1 MHPRTR
7 ARLFAAVGGIVVL
20 FPAASSVPSP
30 LYPLYQQLFGFSAAT
45 LTVVFAVYVAG
56 LLASLLV
63 IGALS
68 DHVGR
73 KPVLVGALVLEAAS
87 FAVFLGAGGVG
98 ALLVARVIQGI
109 ATGAAITTLGATMVD
124 LAPPEAPH
132 RAGMVTGTGTLAGL
146 AAGAVGAGALIQ
158 LAPAPTRLVW
168 IVLLGLLAVSAVVVA
183 VLPETSTRRPGVWT
197 SLIPRVGAAP
207 RLRGE
212 VLAVTPVLVTSW
224 ALGGLYLSLG
234 PSIAAS
240 LLGESSRLIGG
251 LVVTLLCGTGA
262 LASFLL
268 RDRPVRSLLAP
279 AAALLAAGTAV
290 TLVGFT
296 VTSLL
301 LTALGT
307 VVAGVGFGA
316 AALACFGVFAEIA
329 GPTERGQLFALAY
342 VISYTAFSL
351 PAVAAGVGSG
361 LVGLGTA
368 AEVYGAVVVALG
380 AASVVLTLTRERRGR
395 RRAVTPEPVPAGAT
409 APCE

>member
-1 MHPRTR
+1 MHPTTR
-7 ARLFAAVGGIVVL
+7 ARLFTAVSGIVVL

-63 IGALS
+63 VGALS
-68 DHVGR
+68 DHIGR
-73 KPVLVGALVLEAAS
+73 KPVLVGALLLEAAS
-87 FAVFLGAGGVG
+87 FAVFLGAGGVT
-98 ALLVARVIQGI
+98 ALLVARVLQGI
-109 ATGAAITTLGATMVD
+109 ATGAAITTLGATLVD

-132 RAGMVTGTGTLAGL
+132 RAGMVTGVGTLAGL

-168 IVLLGLLAVSAVVVA
+168 IVLLGLLAVAAVVVA
-183 VLPETSTRRPGVWT
+183 VLPETSARRPGVWA
-197 SLIPRVGAAP
+197 SLAPRVGVAP

-234 PSIAAS
+234 PSIAGS
-240 LLGESSRLIGG
+240 LLGESSHLVGG

-262 LASFLL
+262 LASFVL

-279 AAALLAAGTAV
+279 AAGLLAIGTAV

-296 VTSLL
+296 VASLL

-329 GPTERGQLFALAY
+329 GPTERGELFAVAY

-351 PAVAAGVGSG
+351 PAVAAGIGSG
-361 LVGLGTA
+361 LVGLATA

-380 AASVVLTLTRERRGR
+380 LGSVVLTVARGR
-395 RRAVTPEPVPAGAT
+395 RRVTTPAPIAAVAGT
-409 APCE
+409 PCE

>member
-7 ARLFAAVGGIVVL
+7 VRLFAAVGGIVVL
-20 FPAASSVPSP
+20 FPAASSAPSP

-63 IGALS
+63 VGALS

-73 KPVLVGALVLEAAS
+73 KPVLVGALALEAVS
-87 FAVFLGAGGVG
+87 FAVFLGAGGVT
-98 ALLVARVIQGI
+98 ALLVARVLQGI

-132 RAGMVTGTGTLAGL
+132 RAGMVTGVGTLAGL

-168 IVLLGLLAVSAVVVA
+168 IVLLR
-183 VLPETSTRRPGVWT
+183 VLG
-197 SLIPRVGAAP
+197 
-207 RLRGE
+207 
-212 VLAVTPVLVTSW
+212 VTPVLAASW
-224 ALGGLYLSLG
+224 ALGGLHLSLG
-234 PSIAAS
+234 PSIAGT
-240 LLGESSRLIGG
+240 LLGEASRLVGG

-268 RDRPVRSLLAP
+268 RDRPVRSLIAP
-279 AAALLAAGTAV
+279 AAGLLAGGTAV

-296 VTSLL
+296 VASLAL
-301 LTALGT
+301 AALGT
-307 VVAGVGFGA
+307 VIAGVGFGA

-329 GPTERGQLFALAY
+329 GPGERGGLFAVAY

-351 PAVAAGVGSG
+351 PAVAAGIGSG
-361 LVGLGTA
+361 LVGLATV
-368 AEVYGAVVVALG
+368 AEVYGGVVVLLG
-380 AASVVLTLTRERRGR
+380 AGSAVLTLVRGR
-395 RRAVTPEPVPAGAT
+395 RRPAEPVP
-409 APCE
+409 

>member
-20 FPAASSVPSP
+20 FPAASSAPSP

-63 IGALS
+63 VGALS

-73 KPVLVGALVLEAAS
+73 KPVLVGALLLEAVS
-87 FAVFLGAGGVG
+87 FAVFLGAGGVT
-98 ALLVARVIQGI
+98 ALLVARVLQGI

-124 LAPPEAPH
+124 LAPPEARH
-132 RAGMVTGTGTLAGL
+132 RAGMVTGVGTLAGL
-146 AAGAVGAGALIQ
+146 AAGAVGAGALTQ
-158 LAPAPTRLVW
+158 FAPAPTRLVW
-168 IVLLGLLAVSAVVVA
+168 IVLLGLLAVSAGVIA
-183 VLPETSTRRPGVWT
+183 VLPETAVRRPGGWA
-197 SLIPRVGAAP
+197 SLVPRVGVAP

-212 VLAVTPVLVTSW
+212 VLAVTPVLLTSW

-234 PSIAAS
+234 PSIAAT

-268 RDRPVRSLLAP
+268 RNRPVRSLIAP
-279 AAALLAAGTAV
+279 AAGLLAAGTAV
-290 TLVGFT
+290 TLIGF
-296 VTSLL
+296 SLASL
-301 LTALGT
+301 PLTALGT
-307 VVAGVGFGA
+307 VVAGIGFGA

-329 GPTERGQLFALAY
+329 APDERGELFAVAY

-351 PAVAAGVGSG
+351 PAVAAGIGSG
-361 LVGLGTA
+361 LVGLATA
-368 AEVYGAVVVALG
+368 AEVYGAVVVLLG
-380 AASVVLTLTRERRGR
+380 AGSVVLTLARSR
-395 RRAVTPEPVPAGAT
+395 RRAAQPVPAGVCG
-409 APCE
+409 APES

>member
-20 FPAASSVPSP
+20 FPAASSAPSP

-63 IGALS
+63 VGALS
-68 DHVGR
+68 DHVGRTPVLVGARRDHGGR
-73 KPVLVGALVLEAAS
+73 KPVLVGALALEAVS
-87 FAVFLGAGGVG
+87 FAVFLGAGGVT
-98 ALLVARVIQGI
+98 ALLVARVLQGI

-132 RAGMVTGTGTLAGL
+132 HAGMVTGVGTLAGL

-168 IVLLGLLAVSAVVVA
+168 IVLLGLLAVSVVVVA
-183 VLPETSTRRPGVWT
+183 VLPETSARRPGVWA
-197 SLIPRVGAAP
+197 SLVPRVGVAP

-234 PSIAAS
+234 PSIAGT
-240 LLGESSRLIGG
+240 LLGESSRLVGG

-268 RDRPVRSLLAP
+268 RDRPVRSLIAP
-279 AAALLAAGTAV
+279 AAGLLAGGTAV

-296 VTSLL
+296 VASLA

-307 VVAGVGFGA
+307 VIAGGGFGA
-316 AALACFGVFAEIA
+316 AALACFGVFAEVA
-329 GPTERGQLFALAY
+329 GPGERGGLFAVAY

-351 PAVAAGVGSG
+351 PAVAAGIGSG
-361 LVGLGTA
+361 LVGLATA
-368 AEVYGAVVVALG
+368 AEVYGAVVVVLG
-380 AASVVLTLTRERRGR
+380 VGSVVLTLA
-395 RRAVTPEPVPAGAT
+395 RA
-409 APCE
+409 

>member
-1 MHPRTR
+1 MHPTTR
-7 ARLFAAVGGIVVL
+7 ARLFTAVSGIVVL

-63 IGALS
+63 VGALS
-68 DHVGR
+68 DHIGR
-73 KPVLVGALVLEAAS
+73 KPVLVGALVLEAVS
-87 FAVFLGAGGVG
+87 FAVFLGAGGVV
-98 ALLVARVIQGI
+98 ALLVARVLQGI

-124 LAPPEAPH
+124 LAPPDAPH
-132 RAGMVTGTGTLAGL
+132 RAGMVTGVGTLAGL

-183 VLPETSTRRPGVWT
+183 VLPETSARRSGVWS
-197 SLIPRVGAAP
+197 SLVPRVGVAP

-212 VLAVTPVLVTSW
+212 VLAVTPVLITSW

-234 PSIAAS
+234 PSIAGS
-240 LLGESSRLIGG
+240 LLGATSHLIGG

-262 LASFLL
+262 VASFLL

-279 AAALLAAGTAV
+279 AAGLLAGGTAV

-296 VTSLL
+296 VASLL

-307 VVAGVGFGA
+307 VIAGIGFGA

-329 GPTERGQLFALAY
+329 APTERGELFAVAY

-351 PAVAAGVGSG
+351 PAVAAGIGSG
-361 LVGLGTA
+361 IVGLATA

-380 AASVVLTLTRERRGR
+380 LGSVVLTLARNRRV
-395 RRAVTPEPVPAGAT
+395 AAPEPVPASAGA
-409 APCE
+409 PGE

>member
-20 FPAASSVPSP
+20 FPAASSAPSP

-63 IGALS
+63 VGALS
-68 DHVGR
+68 DHIGR
-73 KPVLVGALVLEAAS
+73 KPVLVGAMLLEAAS
-87 FAVFLGAGGVG
+87 FAVFLGAGGVT
-98 ALLVARVIQGI
+98 ALLVARVVQGI

-124 LAPPEAPH
+124 LAPPDARH
-132 RAGMVTGTGTLAGL
+132 RAGMVTGVGTLAGL

-158 LAPAPTRLVW
+158 FAPAPTRLVW

-183 VLPETSTRRPGVWT
+183 VLPETSVRRPGVWT
-197 SLIPRVGAAP
+197 SLVPRVGVAP

-234 PSIAAS
+234 PSIAGT
-240 LLGESSRLIGG
+240 LLGESSRLVGG

-262 LASFLL
+262 IASFVL

-279 AAALLAAGTAV
+279 AAGLLAGGTAV

-296 VTSLL
+296 LASLP

-329 GPTERGQLFALAY
+329 GPTERGELFAVAY

-351 PAVAAGVGSG
+351 PAVAAGIGSG
-361 LVGLGTA
+361 LVGLATA
-368 AEVYGAVVVALG
+368 AEVYGAVVVVLG
-380 AASVVLTLTRERRGR
+380 AGSALLTLARGR
-395 RRAVTPEPVPAGAT
+395 RRAAEPVPAAVGGG
-409 APCE
+409 CEG

>member
-1 MHPRTR
+1 
-7 ARLFAAVGGIVVL
+7 
-20 FPAASSVPSP
+20 
-30 LYPLYQQLFGFSAAT
+30 
-45 LTVVFAVYVAG
+45 VAG

-63 IGALS
+63 VGALS

-73 KPVLVGALVLEAAS
+73 KPVLVGALALEAVS
-87 FAVFLGAGGVG
+87 FAVFLGAGGVT
-98 ALLVARVIQGI
+98 ALLVARVLQGI

-132 RAGMVTGTGTLAGL
+132 RAGMVTGVGTLAGL

-168 IVLLGLLAVSAVVVA
+168 IVLLGLLVVSAVVVA
-183 VLPETSTRRPGVWT
+183 VLPETAARRPGVWA
-197 SLIPRVGAAP
+197 SLVPRVGVAP

-234 PSIAAS
+234 PSIAGT
-240 LLGESSRLIGG
+240 LLGESSRLVGG

-268 RDRPVRSLLAP
+268 RDRPVRSLIAP
-279 AAALLAAGTAV
+279 AAGLLAGGTAV

-296 VTSLL
+296 VASLAL
-301 LTALGT
+301 AALGT
-307 VVAGVGFGA
+307 VIAGVGFGA

-329 GPTERGQLFALAY
+329 GPGERGELFAVAY

-351 PAVAAGVGSG
+351 PAVAAGIGSG
-361 LVGLGTA
+361 LVGLATA
-368 AEVYGAVVVALG
+368 AEVYGAVVVVLG
-380 AASVVLTLTRERRGR
+380 VGSVVLTLARNR
-395 RRAVTPEPVPAGAT
+395 RRVAEPVPAAVGGG
-409 APCE
+409 CEG

>member
-1 MHPRTR
+1 MHPTSR
-7 ARLFAAVGGIVVL
+7 ARLFTAVSGIVVL

-56 LLASLLV
+56 LMASLLV

-73 KPVLVGALVLEAAS
+73 KPVLVGALALEAVS
-87 FAVFLGAGGVG
+87 FAVFLGAGGVT
-98 ALLVARVIQGI
+98 ALLVARVLQGI

-124 LAPPEAPH
+124 LAPPDAPH
-132 RAGMVTGTGTLAGL
+132 RAGMVTGVGTLAGL

-183 VLPETSTRRPGVWT
+183 LLPETSTRRPGVWG
-197 SLIPRVGAAP
+197 SLVPRVGAAP

-240 LLGESSRLIGG
+240 VLGESSRLIGG

-262 LASFLL
+262 LTSFLL

-279 AAALLAAGTAV
+279 ASALLAAGTGV

-296 VTSLL
+296 LVSVL

-329 GPTERGQLFALAY
+329 GPTERGALFALAY
-342 VISYTAFSL
+342 VISYTAFSV

-361 LVGLGTA
+361 VVGLATA
-368 AEVYGAVVVALG
+368 AEVYGALVVALG
-380 AASVVLTLTRERRGR
+380 AGSVVLTLARGR
-395 RRAVTPEPVPAGAT
+395 RRAVAPEPVPAAAGT
-409 APCE
+409 RCE

>member
-7 ARLFAAVGGIVVL
+7 ARLFAAVGGIAVL

-56 LLASLLV
+56 LLAALLV

-73 KPVLVGALVLEAAS
+73 RPVLAGAVALEAVS
-87 FAVFLGAGGVG
+87 FAVFLGAGGVT
-98 ALLVARVIQGI
+98 ALLIARTLQGI
-109 ATGAAITTLGATMVD
+109 ATGAALTALGATLVD
-124 LAPPEAPH
+124 LAPPDAPH
-132 RAGMVTGTGTLAGL
+132 RAGMVTGVGTLAGL

-168 IVLLGLLAVSAVVVA
+168 IVLLVLLALSAVVVA

-197 SLIPRVGAAP
+197 SLVPRVGVTP

-234 PSIAAS
+234 PSIAAT
-240 LLGESSRLIGG
+240 LLGESSRLVGG

-268 RDRPVRSLLAP
+268 RDRRVRSLLAP
-279 AAALLAAGTAV
+279 AAALLAGGTAV
-290 TLVGFT
+290 TFVG
-296 VTSLL
+296 VALASVLL
-301 LTALGT
+301 AALGT

-329 GPTERGQLFALAY
+329 GPDERGALFALAY

-351 PAVAAGVGSG
+351 PAVAAGIGSG
-361 LVGLGTA
+361 LVGLAAA
-368 AEVYGAVVVALG
+368 AEVYGAVVVVLG
-380 AASVVLTLTRERRGR
+380 AMSVAINVVRGR
-395 RRAVTPEPVPAGAT
+395 RRPTASEPVPAGT
-409 APCE
+409 GTPCE

>member
-7 ARLFAAVGGIVVL
+7 ARLFTAVSGIVVL

-56 LLASLLV
+56 LMASLLV

-73 KPVLVGALVLEAAS
+73 KPVLVGALALEAVS
-87 FAVFLGAGGVG
+87 FAVFLGAGGVT
-98 ALLVARVIQGI
+98 ALLVARVLQGI
-109 ATGAAITTLGATMVD
+109 ATGTAITTLGATMVD
-124 LAPPEAPH
+124 LAPPDAPH
-132 RAGMVTGTGTLAGL
+132 RAGMVTGVGTLAGL

-183 VLPETSTRRPGVWT
+183 VLPETSARRPGVWG

-240 LLGESSRLIGG
+240 VLGESSRLVGG

-262 LASFLL
+262 LTSFLL

-296 VTSLL
+296 LASVL

-329 GPTERGQLFALAY
+329 GPTERGALFALAY
-342 VISYTAFSL
+342 VISYTAFSV

-361 LVGLGTA
+361 VVGLATA
-368 AEVYGAVVVALG
+368 AEVYGALVVALG
-380 AASVVLTLTRERRGR
+380 AGSVVLSLARGR
-395 RRAVTPEPVPAGAT
+395 RRAAAPEPVPAVAGT
-409 APCE
+409 RCE

>member
-20 FPAASSVPSP
+20 FPAASSAPSP

-63 IGALS
+63 VGALS

-73 KPVLVGALVLEAAS
+73 KPVLVGALLLEAVS
-87 FAVFLGAGGVG
+87 FAVFLGAGGV
-98 ALLVARVIQGI
+98 ATLLVARVLQGI

-132 RAGMVTGTGTLAGL
+132 RAGMVTGVGTLAGL
-146 AAGAVGAGALIQ
+146 AAGAVGAGALTQ
-158 LAPAPTRLVW
+158 FAPAPTRLVW

-183 VLPETSTRRPGVWT
+183 LLPETAARRPGVWG
-197 SLIPRVGAAP
+197 SLVPRVGVAP

-234 PSIAAS
+234 PSIAGS

-268 RDRPVRSLLAP
+268 RDRPVRSLIAP
-279 AAALLAAGTAV
+279 AAGLLAGGTAV
-290 TLVGFT
+290 TLLGFT
-296 VTSLL
+296 LASLP

-329 GPTERGQLFALAY
+329 GPGERGELFAVAY

-351 PAVAAGVGSG
+351 PAVAAGIGSG
-361 LVGLGTA
+361 LVGLATA
-368 AEVYGAVVVALG
+368 AEIYGAAVVLLG
-380 AASVVLTLTRERRGR
+380 AGSVVLTLARAR
-395 RRAVTPEPVPAGAT
+395 RRAAEPVPAAVGGA
-409 APCE
+409 CEG

>member
-20 FPAASSVPSP
+20 FPAASSAPSP
-30 LYPLYQQLFGFSAAT
+30 LYPLYQQLFRFSAAT

-63 IGALS
+63 VGALS

-73 KPVLVGALVLEAAS
+73 KPVLVGALLLEAVS
-87 FAVFLGAGGVG
+87 FAVFLGAGGVT
-98 ALLVARVIQGI
+98 ALLVARVLQGI

-124 LAPPEAPH
+124 LAPPEALH
-132 RAGMVTGTGTLAGL
+132 RAGMVTGVGTLAGL
-146 AAGAVGAGALIQ
+146 AAGAVGAGALTQ
-158 LAPAPTRLVW
+158 FAPAPTRLVW

-183 VLPETSTRRPGVWT
+183 VLPETSVRRPGGWT
-197 SLIPRVGAAP
+197 SLVPRVGVTP

-234 PSIAAS
+234 PSIAAT

-268 RDRPVRSLLAP
+268 RDRPVRSLIAP
-279 AAALLAAGTAV
+279 AAGLLAAGTAV
-290 TLVGFT
+290 TLVGFRLA
-296 VTSLL
+296 SLP

-307 VVAGVGFGA
+307 VIAGIGFGA

-329 GPTERGQLFALAY
+329 GPGERGELFAVAY

-351 PAVAAGVGSG
+351 PAVAAGIGSG
-361 LVGLGTA
+361 LVGLATA
-368 AEVYGAVVVALG
+368 AEVYGAVVVLLG
-380 AASVVLTLTRERRGR
+380 AGSVVLTLAGSR
-395 RRAVTPEPVPAGAT
+395 RRAAQPVPAGVCGAS
-409 APCE
+409 ER